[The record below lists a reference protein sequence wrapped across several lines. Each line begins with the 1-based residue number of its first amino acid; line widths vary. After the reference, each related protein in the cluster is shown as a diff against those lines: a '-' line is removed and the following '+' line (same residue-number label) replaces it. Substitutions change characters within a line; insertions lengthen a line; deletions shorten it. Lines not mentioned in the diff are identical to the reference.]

1 MSFRIIG
8 AVAVA
13 AVLAGGALAYA
24 VKPAK
29 DSSFAW
35 CLKKNNCPLTFE
47 TNRRGTKLV
56 NFKLYSK
63 CSPVPPMTAWPNIKV
78 NRKGKFSKTGS
89 FENVIGDT
97 IEFTVKGKFVK
108 KTKAVGTYDVDGEG
122 CSDKQREF
130 VAERR
135 GAAA

>member
-1 MSFRIIG
+1 
-8 AVAVA
+8 
-13 AVLAGGALAYA
+13 
-24 VKPAK
+24 
-29 DSSFAW
+29 
-35 CLKKNNCPLTFE
+35 
-47 TNRRGTKLV
+47 
-56 NFKLYSK
+56 
-63 CSPVPPMTAWPNIKV
+63 
-78 NRKGKFSKTGS
+78 
-89 FENVIGDT
+89 VIGDT